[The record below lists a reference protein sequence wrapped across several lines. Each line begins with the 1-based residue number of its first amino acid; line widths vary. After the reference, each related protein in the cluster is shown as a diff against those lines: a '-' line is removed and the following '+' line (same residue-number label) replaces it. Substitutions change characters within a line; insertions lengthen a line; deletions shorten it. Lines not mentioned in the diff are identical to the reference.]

1 MAIKSKNI
9 LVTGSA
15 GYLGSPLCFDLL
27 SLGHTVIGIDN
38 YISSSDKNTKK
49 LQELFKDKF
58 NFHKIDLSKDIYDL
72 NEIFSMHK
80 PNCVVHFAAL
90 KSVDE
95 SEKNPQLYWE
105 NNLCSTENII
115 NSMKS
120 FNCKKIVYS
129 SSAAV
134 YGNQANQPI
143 KEDATLCPIS
153 VYAKTKVACEELIK
167 DSNKK
172 FGIDGISLRYFNP
185 IGSHQSGI
193 FIDELKSDNKSLM
206 NEVLRV
212 ALDNNKILNIYG
224 KDYETVD
231 GTCERDYIHIT
242 DLLNAHEKTINFINS
257 LEGYEVF
264 NVGTG
269 KAISIID
276 LINTFVEQNKVKIN
290 YKFVNK
296 RIGDV
301 ESSYAD
307 VSKIES
313 ILKWKSKKTLK
324 DMVKDSWKAYS
335 Y

>member
-1 MAIKSKNI
+1 MTIKTMNI
-9 LVTGSA
+9 VVTGSA
-15 GYLGSPLCFDLL
+15 GFLGSPLCFDLL
-27 SLGHTVIGIDN
+27 SLGHKVIGIDN
-38 YISSSDKNTKK
+38 YITSSDKNTKK
-49 LQELFKDKF
+49 LQELFKDTF
-58 NFHKIDLSKDIYDL
+58 NFHKIDLSKDIYNL
-72 NEIFSMHK
+72 NEIFRMHK

-105 NNLCSTENII
+105 NNLCSTENIL

-120 FNCKKIVYS
+120 CNCKKIVYS

-134 YGNQANQPI
+134 YGNQAIQPI

-167 DSNKK
+167 DSKKK

-193 FIDELKSDNKSLM
+193 FIDELKNDNGSLM
-206 NEVLRV
+206 NEVLKV

-224 KDYETVD
+224 KDYGTTD

-276 LINTFVEQNKVKIN
+276 LINTFVEQNNVKIN

-313 ILKWKSKKTLK
+313 ILNWKSKKTLN